1 MQAKEVVGN
10 ICGRFLIT
18 INELN
23 SEELDNTQFSPKE
36 TTKIKGGIFATKNN
50 LFRFVLEVVDGQK
63 IILFALF
70 EESLVPYI
78 GTLMKSEVTQM
89 KHQQKKNYQQLHQT
103 ISKKKLKQK
112 KPKKSSSISLDEE
125 LTQEEI
131 KRKKTKKDYFNSWNC
146 ICCDYINW
154 YWFVFYGIF

>member
-112 KPKKSSSISLDEE
+112 K
-125 LTQEEI
+125 QR
-131 KRKKTKKDYFNSWNC
+131 KRNQKNHLQFH
-146 ICCDYINW
+146 
-154 YWFVFYGIF
+154 